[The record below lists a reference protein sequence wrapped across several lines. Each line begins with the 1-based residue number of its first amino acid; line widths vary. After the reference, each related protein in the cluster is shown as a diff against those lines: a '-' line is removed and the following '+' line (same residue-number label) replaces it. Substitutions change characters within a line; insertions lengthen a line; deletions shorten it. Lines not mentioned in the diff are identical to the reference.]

1 LSIAL
6 RAFTSAWAKRLC
18 CVIGSV
24 MVVSLVKTVLD
35 SPKRLYALLGSVSY

>member
-6 RAFTSAWAKRLC
+6 RAFTSAWAIRLC

-24 MVVSLVKTVLD
+24 MVVSLVKTVLG
-35 SPKRLYALLGSVSY
+35 SPKRFYAFTGSASY